1 MTLGNMRELGGQS
14 TRLSWDSDQTQH
26 SVFRSTGK
34 RCRGMKHA
42 THGQQA
48 PGCGDGVVVE
58 DSFPRICHSNQY
70 VSQTDRVFFD
80 IAEFQE
86 ALMADTPLPAMYDAR
101 MFTIVVQQLGV
112 GHGLHRSGLNGFPV
126 ECGFLM
132 VNKLLSI
139 AFA

>member
-1 MTLGNMRELGGQS
+1 
-14 TRLSWDSDQTQH
+14 
-26 SVFRSTGK
+26 
-34 RCRGMKHA
+34 MKYPA
-42 THGQQA
+42 HGQQA
-48 PGCGDGVVVE
+48 PSCGDGVVVE
-58 DSFPRICHSNQY
+58 DSLPRICHCNQY

-86 ALMADTPLPAMYDAR
+86 ALVAEAPLPPMYDAR
-101 MFTIVVQQLGV
+101 LFTIVVQQLRV
-112 GHGLHRSGLNGFPV
+112 GHGPHRSGLYGFTV